1 MVDTCWIRV
10 VMKRFWFCGDWVGRD
25 GFKYW
30 GAWGG
35 DGNSVCGD
43 GVGTGKLE
51 KCMLG
56 TAGMEWD
63 EKNLA
68 QMGWDE
74 DKLLLPCRAI
84 LCTDSCKNTAATIFR
99 QYAPDIFVNAVSILT
114 TVVCNNAY
122 TLFSR
127 RQIRHQLTSI
137 VHAYSSKIVYYSYN
151 LNRLYHC
158 SDRPYVE
165 KPTSSP
171 GFLNLLTSCA
181 VWNRVQNG
189 WISAIYCFVVKIAY
203 MRCSAWPS
211 WE

>member
-1 MVDTCWIRV
+1 
-10 VMKRFWFCGDWVGRD
+10 MKAAEWLAVELLLWRGRFWFCGD
-25 GFKYW
+25 
-30 GAWGG
+30 
-35 DGNSVCGD
+35 
-43 GVGTGKLE
+43 GVRWFQIQREWARMVTVFERMGYRRG

-137 VHAYSSKIVYYSYN
+137 VHAYSAKIVYYSYN
-151 LNRLYHC
+151 
-158 SDRPYVE
+158 
-165 KPTSSP
+165 
-171 GFLNLLTSCA
+171 
-181 VWNRVQNG
+181 
-189 WISAIYCFVVKIAY
+189 
-203 MRCSAWPS
+203 
-211 WE
+211 